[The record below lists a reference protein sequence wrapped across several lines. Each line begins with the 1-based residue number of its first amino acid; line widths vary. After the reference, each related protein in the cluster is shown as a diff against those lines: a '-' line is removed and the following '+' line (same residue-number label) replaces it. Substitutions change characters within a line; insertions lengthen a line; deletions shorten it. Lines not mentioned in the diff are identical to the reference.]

1 MKNSHHKAIWAAA
14 WVIVVFA
21 YFWVMSFVYEKDKN
35 FLLFVF
41 LAIAGNLA
49 YDGLKAVLSY
59 DASYTRDAKIITG
72 YVFGFLGAMTSSLL
86 CLFVGAQLATYH
98 WLSDSSAQ
106 VVAGVGFLLCTA
118 SGMWLIADAERK
130 FRNTA
135 RQS

>member
-1 MKNSHHKAIWAAA
+1 
-14 WVIVVFA
+14 
-21 YFWVMSFVYEKDKN
+21 MSFFYERDKN
-35 FLLFVF
+35 FILYVF

-49 YDGLKAVLSY
+49 YDGLKVVLLY
-59 DASYTRDAKIITG
+59 ETSYTRDAKIITG
-72 YVFGFLGAMTSSLL
+72 YVFGFLGTMTNSLL

-118 SGMWLIADAERK
+118 SGMWLLADAERK